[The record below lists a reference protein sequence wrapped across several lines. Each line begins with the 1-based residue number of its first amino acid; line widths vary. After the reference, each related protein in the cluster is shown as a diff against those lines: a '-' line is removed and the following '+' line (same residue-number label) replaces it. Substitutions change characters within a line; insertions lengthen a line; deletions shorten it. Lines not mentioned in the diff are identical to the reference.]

1 MPTTGLADLVAPS
14 GTAWLVRSPLD
25 EACRECRVA
34 RELLQADGVS
44 SGLERLLGRKAM
56 RAEILRE
63 ALEQARPVVGPC

>member
-14 GTAWLVRSPLD
+14 GTAWLARSPPD
-25 EACRECRVA
+25 EGCRECRVA

-56 RAEILRE
+56 GEEILRE

>member
-44 SGLERLLGRKAM
+44 SRLERLLGKAM
-56 RAEILRE
+56 GAEILRE